1 MGKMSKIDLLEI
13 SISTWLFDIAA
24 VKIIVLYKIKPIN
37 NDLNFRLK
45 QTCAILRESTLF
57 FQVDKK

>member
-45 QTCAILRESTLF
+45 QTHAILRESTLF
-57 FQVDKK
+57 SQVDKK